1 MENKGLMS
9 HLEVKI
15 IVIFLMTGFLYLTN
29 NPTFS
34 QAKTY
39 CNPVSIDY
47 GYSPSI

>member
-9 HLEVKI
+9 RIAVKI
-15 IVIFLMTGFLYLTN
+15 IAIFLMTGFLYLTN

-34 QAKTY
+34 QVKTY
-39 CNPVSIDY
+39 CNPVNIDY